1 MDKLMLVT
9 FGKGIDNVGYNN
21 VRILDTSNWE
31 WISTYT
37 PNPGWLSG
45 SINSSSGAFKNNTWI
60 FGRPYLPKNRTFPN
74 WDDPNSSS
82 HGDGS
87 NSNGDGNPAQ
97 TTTGESKVKAGIIA
111 AVISGAV
118 VVVSEKTCT
127 L

>member
-1 MDKLMLVT
+1 MLVT

-45 SINSSSGAFKNNTWI
+45 NINSSSGAFKNNTWI

-87 NSNGDGNPAQ
+87 NSNGDGTPAQ

-118 VVVSEKTCT
+118 VVVSEETCT